1 MPWNTPLQVR
11 DWILSMMD
19 EPSGTASDFV
29 SEVDDAI
36 DLAKAD
42 FDSRHPWYWNL
53 GTRPGVFVTTDDITT
68 LTITVSSTG
77 TSIAGTLSAAPS
89 GSVSILNRKIRPGGS
104 RTWIARVTAHTGGET
119 GVTLDAIPAT
129 LAAGTTTTIFQDE
142 YALASDFGYF
152 DHGLWT
158 QDGRFIE
165 VWDLERLIGEY
176 PDPPSSGW
184 PPRAAAISADQR
196 IRFSTYPT
204 SIQRVE
210 YYYVIR
216 EAALTAGGTT
226 TLTTPAHLRWI
237 IAQGALYYAL
247 LFKSD
252 KRAQIHKQ
260 EFERGIQLAVAFDR
274 RVRTGQGRVPAS
286 PTYSVYG

>member
-1 MPWNTPLQVR
+1 MPFNTPLQIR

-19 EPSGTASDFV
+19 EPASGSDWI
-29 SEVDDAI
+29 SEVDDGI
-36 DLAKAD
+36 NLAKFD

-53 GTRPGVFVTTDDITT
+53 GTRPGAFVTTDDITN
-68 LTITVSSTG
+68 LTITISSTG
-77 TSIAGTLSAAPS
+77 TSIVGTLSAAPA
-89 GSVSILNRKIRPGGS
+89 GSVSILNRKIRPAGV
-104 RTWIARVTAHTGGET
+104 TWIARVTAHTADST
-119 GVTLDAIPAT
+119 SVTLDAVPAT
-129 LAAGTTTTIFQDE
+129 RPAGTTTVIFQDE

-158 QDGRFIE
+158 QDGIFIE
-165 VWDLERLIGEY
+165 VWDLERLIGTY
-176 PDPPSSGW
+176 PDPPSAGW
-184 PPRAAAISADQR
+184 PPSAAAIAADQR

-216 EAALTAGGTT
+216 EASLTAGGST
-226 TLTTPAHLRWI
+226 TLTTPEHLRWV
-237 IAQGALYYAL
+237 IAHGALYYAL

-260 EFERGIQLAVAFDR
+260 EYERGIQVAVAFDR

-286 PTYSVYG
+286 PTYGIYG

>member
-1 MPWNTPLQVR
+1 MA
-11 DWILSMMD
+11 D
-19 EPSGTASDFV
+19 EPAGTASDWV
-29 SEVDDAI
+29 SEIDDAI

-42 FDSRHPWYWNL
+42 FDSRHPWYWLL
-53 GTRPGVFVTTDDITT
+53 GTRPGAFVTTDDITT
-68 LTITVSSTG
+68 LTITINSTG
-77 TSIAGTLSAAPS
+77 TAIAATLSAAPA
-89 GSVSILNRKIRPGGS
+89 GSVSILNRKIRPAGVN
-104 RTWIARVTAHTGGET
+104 WIARVTAHTGGET
-119 GVTLDAIPAT
+119 GITLDAVAAT
-129 LAAGTTTTIFQDE
+129 RPAGTTTVIFQDE

-158 QDGRFIE
+158 QDGIFIE
-165 VWDLERLIGEY
+165 VWDLERLLTEY
-176 PDPPSSGW
+176 PDPPSAGW
-184 PPRAAAISADQR
+184 PPRAAAVAADQR

-210 YYYVIR
+210 YYYSIR

-237 IAQGALYYAL
+237 IAHGALYYAL

-260 EFERGIQLAVAFDR
+260 EYERGIQVAVAFDR
-274 RVRTGQGRVPAS
+274 RVRMGVGRVPAGV
-286 PTYSVYG
+286 TLGAYRD